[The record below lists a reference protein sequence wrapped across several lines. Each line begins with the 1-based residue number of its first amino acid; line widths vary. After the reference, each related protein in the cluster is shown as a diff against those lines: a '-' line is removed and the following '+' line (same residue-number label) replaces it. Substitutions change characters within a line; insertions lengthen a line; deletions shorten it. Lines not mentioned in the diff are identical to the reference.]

1 MSTAQVVNATM
12 SSPAVRALNARGSV
26 ATGYQNI
33 DEIDTGSMAARGRD
47 EPRSA
52 DEGEDFEFV
61 RRKPRRGEFRDGVI
75 SFAGVLVSRDVGT
88 TIMQAQASLS
98 NAEALISPTQA
109 ERNIAVYEFN
119 QSLIGAPEAAV
130 SVGVMH

>member
-1 MSTAQVVNATM
+1 MSTAQVANATM

-26 ATGYQNI
+26 ATHYQNV

-52 DEGEDFEFV
+52 EERDDLEV
-61 RRKPRRGEFRDGVI
+61 LRRKPRRGEFQDGVI
-75 SFAGVLVSRDVGT
+75 NFAGVLITREMGVT
-88 TIMQAQASLS
+88 MMQAQASAS
-98 NAEALISPTQA
+98 TAEALISPTQA

-119 QSLIGAPEAAV
+119 QALMGTPVAAV
-130 SVGVMH
+130 NVGVMH